1 VARYRRT
8 AYSFLSCHEIGFVDV
23 ELLLR
28 GVVEPA
34 QLQQLV
40 GVSALTAEP
49 QPLSEAELQLFLR
62 TPTAAWREPDDG
74 ELAVSEALARKGLLV
89 SDADGDEQ
97 LAELRRRDE
106 LLAGQQWHPFAAL
119 YHFLTRWRGQNV
131 WHELSDAEL
140 AEAAAEIEGWGP
152 PPPPFHSRGGAA
164 VPLPAP
170 ARDGPLH
177 DLLLRRRTTRG
188 FDPER
193 AMTAQELGVVLAS
206 TFGCHGY
213 LPLGSDLVVLRKTS
227 PSGGGLHPTEAY
239 PLVRDVDG
247 VEPGLYHYDVARH
260 ALEPVAALPAADVS
274 ELAVRLAAGQPYAG
288 DAHALVVL
296 TSRFGRN
303 FWKYRQH
310 DRAYAVLLMDAG
322 HLSQTFYLVCADLGL
337 GAFVTAA
344 INGAD
349 AEEALGIDGFNEGA
363 IALCGC
369 GPPGPESPLD
379 PPFLPFVPG
388 ETIL

>member
-1 VARYRRT
+1 
-8 AYSFLSCHEIGFVDV
+8 
-23 ELLLR
+23 
-28 GVVEPA
+28 
-34 QLQQLV
+34 
-40 GVSALTAEP
+40 
-49 QPLSEAELQLFLR
+49 
-62 TPTAAWREPDDG
+62 
-74 ELAVSEALARKGLLV
+74 
-89 SDADGDEQ
+89 
-97 LAELRRRDE
+97 
-106 LLAGQQWHPFAAL
+106 
-119 YHFLTRWRGQNV
+119 
-131 WHELSDAEL
+131 
-140 AEAAAEIEGWGP
+140 
-152 PPPPFHSRGGAA
+152 
-164 VPLPAP
+164 
-170 ARDGPLH
+170 
-177 DLLLRRRTTRG
+177 
-188 FDPER
+188 
-193 AMTAQELGVVLAS
+193 M
-206 TFGCHGY
+206 
-213 LPLGSDLVVLRKTS
+213 
-227 PSGGGLHPTEAY
+227 
-239 PLVRDVDG
+239 RDVDG

-349 AEEALGIDGFNEGA
+349 AEEALGIDGFSEGA

-369 GPPGPESPLD
+369 GRPGPESPLD

-388 ETIL
+388 ETNL